1 MIDKQSSPVR
11 DNADQ
16 FLDDDESINSND
28 LDNSPP
34 SITNRGGRGG
44 RGEANDKSSI
54 QAKGTLPL
62 HVIVV

>member
-1 MIDKQSSPVR
+1 MIDKQSSRVR
-11 DNADQ
+11 DNVDQ
-16 FLDDDESINSND
+16 FPEDDESVNSND
-28 LDNSPP
+28 LDKSPP
-34 SITNRGGRGG
+34 SITNRGG

>member
-34 SITNRGGRGG
+34 SITNRGGRG
-44 RGEANDKSSI
+44 EANPKSSI

>member
-28 LDNSPP
+28 LDNIPP
-34 SITNRGGRGG
+34 SITNRGGRV
-44 RGEANDKSSI
+44 EANDKSSI

>member
-16 FLDDDESINSND
+16 FPGDDESINSND

-34 SITNRGGRGG
+34 SITNRGGRV
-44 RGEANDKSSI
+44 EANPKASI

>member
-16 FLDDDESINSND
+16 FPDDDESINSND
-28 LDNSPP
+28 LDTSPL
-34 SITNRGGRGG
+34 SNTIRGG
-44 RGEANDKSSI
+44 RGEANPKSSI

-62 HVIVV
+62 HVFVV

>member
-11 DNADQ
+11 DNVDQ
-16 FLDDDESINSND
+16 FPEDDESVNSND
-28 LDNSPP
+28 LDRSPP
-34 SITNRGGRGG
+34 SITNRGGRG
-44 RGEANDKSSI
+44 EANDNSSI

>member
-34 SITNRGGRGG
+34 SITNRGGRG
-44 RGEANDKSSI
+44 EANDKSSI

>member
-1 MIDKQSSPVR
+1 MIDKQSSSVR
-11 DNADQ
+11 DNVDQ
-16 FLDDDESINSND
+16 FPDDDESINSND

-34 SITNRGGRGG
+34 SITNMGG

-62 HVIVV
+62 HVFVV

>member
-16 FLDDDESINSND
+16 FPDDDESINSND

-34 SITNRGGRGG
+34 SITNRGE

-62 HVIVV
+62 HVFVV

>member
-11 DNADQ
+11 DNVDQ

-34 SITNRGGRGG
+34 SITNRGGRG
-44 RGEANDKSSI
+44 EANDKSSI